1 MTEPLFRGTCTA
13 LVTPFQKGKVNY
25 EMLKQLLLRQ
35 ILAGIEAVVL
45 FGTTG
50 ESATL
55 SDDEKIEIIRQAKDC
70 TCGKCLILAGTGSNC
85 TAHAVALGKAAEE
98 AGADALLVVSPY
110 YNKATPEGLIDHY
123 TAIAQSVH
131 IPVIVYNVPSRTG
144 LDVPVEVYEA
154 LSHVANIAG
163 VKEAST
169 DVKKIGQILLRC
181 PETFYVWSGN
191 ADLTVPIMAL
201 VGVGVISV
209 GANVWPQKYAAMTD
223 AAQAGNYIRA
233 AAIQKSLIPLTDL
246 LFREVSPIPVKA
258 AMGHLGLDCGLCRPP
273 LSPVS
278 AELDKALETLLNGT

>member
-13 LVTPFQKGKVNY
+13 LVTPFRKGEVNY
-25 EMLKQLLLRQ
+25 IMLKQLLLRQ
-35 ILAGIEAVVL
+35 IRAGIGAVVL

-55 SDDEKIEIIRQAKDC
+55 ADDEKIEIIRQARDC
-70 TCGKCLILAGTGSNC
+70 TRGKCLILAGTGSNN
-85 TAHAVALGKAAEE
+85 TAHAIALSKKAEE

-191 ADLTVPIMAL
+191 DDLTVPIMAL
-201 VGVGVISV
+201 GGVGVISV
-209 GANVWPQKYAAMTD
+209 GANVWPKKYTAMTD
-223 AAQAGNYIRA
+223 AAQAGDYIRA
-233 AAIQKSLIPLTDL
+233 AAIQRSLIPLTDL
-246 LFREVSPIPVKA
+246 LFQEVSPIPVKA
-258 AMGHLGLDCGLCRPP
+258 AMEHLGLDCGLCRLP

-278 AELDKALETLLNGT
+278 AELDEALKTLLNGT